1 MVDHVLQVTV
11 DARGARG
18 ADLAEALAARGFSLR
33 RSAGRLLAES
43 TVVEAR
49 EAKAWLR
56 ALGFLDREYR
66 VHVEFSRQWGF
77 L

>member
-1 MVDHVLQVTV
+1 MVDHLLQVTV

-18 ADLAEALAARGFSLR
+18 AALAESLAARGFTLR

-56 ALGFLDREYR
+56 SLGFLDREYR